1 MFRLCFVPL
10 HLHWY
15 LRKERGGVGW
25 GREGGG
31 GLHGGSVENCCV
43 VLMFMLVLLLFS
55 GVGVGGGLLSPNT
68 SIGCF
73 CLFVCL
79 FVGEMSCWGCRFV
92 RLCCAFSSHISVL
105 MSVWCH

>member
-15 LRKERGGVGW
+15 LRKERGGGW
-25 GREGGG
+25 GW

-43 VLMFMLVLLLFS
+43 VMMFMLVLLLFS
-55 GVGVGGGLLSPNT
+55 GEGVGGGLLSPNT

-73 CLFVCL
+73 CLFFVCWL
-79 FVGEMSCWGCRFV
+79 EK
-92 RLCCAFSSHISVL
+92 
-105 MSVWCH
+105 